1 MNMGLGDNGGM
12 VDVDREWE
20 IWIGVGLGDMDGVW
34 GYGIFFEMWSSV
46 EREEQDQK
54 WRASTNSYIPFTN
67 YMEAVYNSACHGY
80 TSVFLFCNL

>member
-1 MNMGLGDNGGM
+1 MNMGLGDIGGM

-46 EREEQDQK
+46 EREEWD
-54 WRASTNSYIPFTN
+54 
-67 YMEAVYNSACHGY
+67 
-80 TSVFLFCNL
+80 